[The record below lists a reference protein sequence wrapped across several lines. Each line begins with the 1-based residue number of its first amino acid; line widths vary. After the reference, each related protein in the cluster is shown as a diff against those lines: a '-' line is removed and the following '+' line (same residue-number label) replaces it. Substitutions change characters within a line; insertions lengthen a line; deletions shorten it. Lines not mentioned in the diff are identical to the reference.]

1 MKLLQRSKLPHPP
14 PLKTKQNKTK
24 KRSTLKMGMAA
35 QVYNFST
42 KEVEAG
48 ELEDSLDYLEA
59 LPKKAST
66 REMAQQLQACTL
78 FRKDLSLVSS
88 AQCGWLVTCNNNS
101 KGLDAS

>member
-1 MKLLQRSKLPHPP
+1 
-14 PLKTKQNKTK
+14 
-24 KRSTLKMGMAA
+24 MGMAA
-35 QVYNFST
+35 QVYNLST

-48 ELEDSLDYLEA
+48 DFYKLEDSLDYLEA
-59 LPKKAST
+59 LPKKTST